1 MKLYV
6 TEAGYT
12 TEKTPFRNV
21 RVTFGQQEKYLS
33 QIFSL
38 PAVKSPQLAA
48 VVWFNLQ
55 DNINWPG
62 GLLTAS
68 QRKKPSYAAFVRQA
82 RKPIPRALRSALA
95 R

>member
-12 TEKTPFRNV
+12 TAKTPFRNV
-21 RVTFGQQEKYLS
+21 KVTFAQQKQYLK
-33 QIFSL
+33 QIFAL
-38 PAVKSPQLAA
+38 PTVKNPQLAT

-55 DNINWPG
+55 DNAFWPG
-62 GLLTAS
+62 GLLTATGA
-68 QRKKPSYAAFVRQA
+68 KKPSYAAFVAQA
-82 RKPIPRALRSALA
+82 RKPIPAALRSTFA